1 MSAYWTEFSRVWDVG
16 LYSLGL
22 QSEFI
27 FYRLH
32 RAARERAKCCAKYVC
47 LSVCVSEN
55 TRPNFAK
62 CFLCVLPVAV
72 ALVFFWRLCV
82 LPVFVDDVIS
92 LQSGLYGASYVF
104 LSVVSVTAETNAPI
118 PTKLCSKIGSSLHI
132 VGYAPGAKFAVYDC
146 VVDFV
151 HLVVKPKI

>member
-1 MSAYWTEFSRVWDVG
+1 M
-16 LYSLGL
+16 
-22 QSEFI
+22 
-27 FYRLH
+27 
-32 RAARERAKCCAKYVC
+32 YVC
-47 LSVCVSEN
+47 LTVCLCLRKYTTELCKMFSV
-55 TRPNFAK
+55 
-62 CFLCVLPVAV
+62 CVLPVAV